1 MSEFE
6 HSMRAFVRVAK
17 CLSKVFG
24 NDFSLQL
31 RTKGQ
36 SQRAIHYK
44 RRREA
49 FAYRAPHGTGKKRRA
64 KKGPFFLVSLFL
76 ESIFF
81 HILKI
86 EVRRRENRLIG
97 GSLHLIY
104 EESYPE
110 AKHRREASG

>member
-1 MSEFE
+1 MSF
-6 HSMRAFVRVAK
+6 
-17 CLSKVFG
+17 LSSSVQKVSPSARFTTREEEKP
-24 NDFSLQL
+24 S
-31 RTKGQ
+31 RTG
-36 SQRAIHYK
+36 
-44 RRREA
+44 
-49 FAYRAPHGTGKKRRA
+49 PHMESPGRKRRA

-104 EESYPE
+104 EES
-110 AKHRREASG
+110 